1 MEKDY
6 KQIQLGVESIINTKT
21 LIRRRKKSSSD
32 KKRETFFTLITSI
45 EELNVRQNIMYADLS
60 LDFSN
65 YDEKFFTVIDTLLY
79 LHFGN
84 QCTDV
89 IGFYLYDRFN
99 SDGSV
104 NPLIINDTEE
114 IFLDT
119 PYDLWN
125 IMCQINPKLDV

>member
-79 LHFGN
+79 LHFGT

-104 NPLIINDTEE
+104 NPLIVNDTEE
-114 IFLDT
+114 VFLNT

-125 IMCQINPKLDV
+125 MMCQINPKLDV